1 MENKKLGF
9 GLMRLPLL
17 EEGNPESIDKE
28 QVKKMVDIFIENG
41 FTYFDT
47 AYMYHNFKSEHV
59 IKECLVDRHPRESY
73 KLATK
78 LPLSMLKEKDDLERI
93 FNEQLEKC
101 GVDYF
106 DYYLIHNV
114 QLSMYEKAESLGVF
128 EFVAKKKAEGKAVKI
143 GFSYHDNASL
153 LDEVLTKHPEI
164 EFVQLQM
171 NYLDWDNNS
180 IQSRLCYET
189 ARKHN
194 KPVIVMEPV
203 KGGILA
209 NVPEKAAEL
218 FKSHSPNSSIPSWA
232 IRFAADNEGVF
243 MVLSGMSNTE
253 QLIDNISF
261 MKEFKPLTDSEKDVI
276 RQVTEIIKSN
286 AEISCTACRYCVDG
300 CPKNIA
306 IPNYFELYNAEK
318 RNPSKGWS
326 LNMTYYDNLIKKN
339 GKASDCIECGKCE
352 KICPQHLPIIDGLK
366 EVAKAFEKE

>member
-17 EEGNPESIDKE
+17 TEGKPESIDKE
-28 QVKKMVDIFIENG
+28 QVNKMVDLFIENG

-47 AYMYHNFKSEHV
+47 AYMYHNFKSEHIV
-59 IKECLVDRHPRESY
+59 KECLVDRYPRESY

-101 GVDYF
+101 GVDHF
-106 DYYLIHNV
+106 DYYLIHNI
-114 QLSMYEKAESLGVF
+114 QLGLYETAERLEVF
-128 EFVAKKKAEGKAVKI
+128 DFVAKKKAEGKAGKI
-143 GFSYHDNASL
+143 GFSYHDNAKL
-153 LDEVLTKHPEI
+153 LDEILTKHPEI
-164 EFVQLQM
+164 DFVQLQM
-171 NYLDWDNNS
+171 NYLDWDNAS

-218 FKSHSPNSSIPSWA
+218 FKSYAPASSIPSWA

-243 MVLSGMSNTE
+243 IVLSGMSDIS
-253 QLIDNISF
+253 QLEDNISY
-261 MKEFKPLTDSEKDVI
+261 MKEFKPLDDKEK
-276 RQVTEIIKSN
+276 EIIKKVVDIINSN
-286 AEISCTACRYCVDG
+286 AEISCTSCRYCVDG

-326 LNMTYYDNLIKKN
+326 LNMTYYENLAKNN

-352 KICPQHLPIIDGLK
+352 KICPQHIAIIDGLK
-366 EVAKAFEKE
+366 EVAKALEKE